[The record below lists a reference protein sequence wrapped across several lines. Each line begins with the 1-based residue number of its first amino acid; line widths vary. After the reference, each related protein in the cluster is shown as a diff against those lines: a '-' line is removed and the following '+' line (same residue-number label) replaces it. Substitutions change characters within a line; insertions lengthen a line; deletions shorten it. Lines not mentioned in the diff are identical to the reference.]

1 MALEIPQESN
11 DTLLV
16 NMLGI
21 KTISVFY
28 DDLEFAR
35 AGAYSDLVIKPTS
48 VSVTLSDVLY
58 DTTAPTADQQ
68 FAIRTW
74 VAGKTGVD
82 VNYVEIS

>member
-1 MALEIPQESN
+1 MALTIPQESN

-16 NMLGI
+16 TVLGI

-28 DDLEFAR
+28 DDLEFVKDE
-35 AGAYSDLVIKPTS
+35 YSDLVIKPTS
-48 VSVTLSDVLY
+48 VSVTLREY
-58 DTTAPTADQQ
+58 EGNETEPTEDQL
-68 FAIRTW
+68 FAVRTW